1 MRQLLIATSVAA
13 GLLLGGCSIPGI
25 NVEPNPV
32 GGGLPQATVEREV
45 TYRVTGDGQASIT
58 WMTVDAGAIGQ
69 ESATGQVLPFE
80 HREVF
85 NEGLG
90 LSYTALNVVAV
101 GNESTTTIGCEILVD
116 GEQVASQQST
126 GAFATVTCSV
136 SG

>member
-1 MRQLLIATSVAA
+1 MRQLLITGAAAACVA
-13 GLLLGGCSIPGI
+13 LTGCSIPGVS
-25 NVEPNPV
+25 VESNPL
-32 GGGLPQATVEREV
+32 GGGLPQATVQREV

-58 WMTVDAGAIGQ
+58 WMTVDAGAVGQ
-69 ESATGQVLPFE
+69 ESATGQALPFE
-80 HREVF
+80 QRELF
-85 NEGLG
+85 DEGIG

-101 GNESTTTIGCEILVD
+101 GNESTTSIGCEILVD